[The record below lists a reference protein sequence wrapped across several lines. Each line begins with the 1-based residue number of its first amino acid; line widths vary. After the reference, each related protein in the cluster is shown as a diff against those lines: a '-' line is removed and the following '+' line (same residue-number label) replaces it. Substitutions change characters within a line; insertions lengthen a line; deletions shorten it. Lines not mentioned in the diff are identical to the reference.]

1 MASTTEATGTKLARF
16 VLPGAG
22 DGGTDAYR
30 DVEVD
35 PGMTVSQALD
45 KVGLSGGYRLAKA
58 GRGMPFL
65 GPDEDLH
72 ELIKD
77 PGEKFI
83 ATPIPEQGR

>member
-1 MASTTEATGTKLARF
+1 MANITEATGTKLARF

-35 PGMTVSQALD
+35 PGMAVRQALE
-45 KVGLSGGYRLAKA
+45 KVELSGYRLAKA
-58 GRGMPFL
+58 GRGTPFL
-65 GPDEDLH
+65 GPDENLYD
-72 ELIKD
+72 LIKD